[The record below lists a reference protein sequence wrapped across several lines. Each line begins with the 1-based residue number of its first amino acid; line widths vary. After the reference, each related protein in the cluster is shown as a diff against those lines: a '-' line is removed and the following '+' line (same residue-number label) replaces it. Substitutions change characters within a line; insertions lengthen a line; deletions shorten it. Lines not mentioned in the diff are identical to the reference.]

1 MFIDDVKYLLIIT
14 TPIEIV
20 VLGVVFADSSGSALN
35 NNHQALVQP
44 SRLEERHGLGEMQL
58 MDKPIFV
65 INTDNVAITTITGTD
80 DYRILLGARD
90 GSLYEIQYQAESNW
104 FGKRCKKI
112 NHSQS
117 IISYIVPGF
126 LKVFAE
132 VDSLSKLVVDNSR
145 KLLYTLSEKG
155 AIEAWDLG
163 ADSGATRL
171 ITRIHA
177 NDIVQL
183 ASNVLK

>member
-20 VLGVVFADSSGSALN
+20 VLGVVFADTATSVSAN
-35 NNHQALVQP
+35 NSQTLLARGDDRQ
-44 SRLEERHGLGEMQL
+44 GLGEMQL

-126 LKVFAE
+126 LKVFTE
-132 VDSLSKLVVDNSR
+132 VDALSKLVVDNSR
-145 KLLYTLSEKG
+145 KLLYTLSERG
-155 AIEAWDLG
+155 AIEAWELG

-171 ITRIHA
+171 ITRIYA
-177 NDIVQL
+177 NDIVQQ